1 IPKPKPLKK
10 MIDSARVLAED
21 FKYVRVDFYVVDDK
35 LYFGELTFNPC
46 NGFGVFEPPSMDYEF
61 GKLLQL

>member
-1 IPKPKPLKK
+1 
-10 MIDSARVLAED
+10 MIALAKTLSAE
-21 FKYVRVDFYVVDDK
+21 FKYVRVDFYVVKDK